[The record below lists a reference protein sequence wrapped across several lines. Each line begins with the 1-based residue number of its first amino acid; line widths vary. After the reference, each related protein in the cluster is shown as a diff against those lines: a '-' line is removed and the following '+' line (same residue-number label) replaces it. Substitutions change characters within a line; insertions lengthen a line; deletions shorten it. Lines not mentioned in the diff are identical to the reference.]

1 MHGARENQNET
12 AVAQHGN
19 EGSSAENPTRTEGE
33 NTKSALTAY
42 LLWFF
47 LGWTGIHHFYLR
59 RYRQGV
65 LWLTSFGGLFG
76 IGKA

>member
-1 MHGARENQNET
+1 MHRREGNQNVLQT
-12 AVAQHGN
+12 VN
-19 EGSSAENPTRTEGE
+19 KENPTPTEGE
-33 NTKSALTAY
+33 NTKKKAY
-42 LLWFF
+42 LSWFSF
-47 LGWTGIHHFYLR
+47 GWAGIHNFYLR

>member
-19 EGSSAENPTRTEGE
+19 EGSSSAENPTRTEGE
-33 NTKSALTAY
+33 NALTDY

-47 LGWTGIHHFYLR
+47 FGWAGIYHFYLR